1 MRGRFNAEAGEGARG
16 PNKRSTN
23 TANVVHVLKRMNE
36 VTVDKNNQHQPQRYT
51 PAASGFKLP
60 GLRWWIVGLIFL
72 ATLINYID
80 RLTISVLASEIARDL
95 HLSNTEFGGI
105 VTWFLLAY
113 TISQSI
119 SGKLYDRI
127 GTRLG
132 FTFSIIVWS
141 FAAMAHAFAR
151 GLGSLSLFRFI
162 LGFGEAGNWPGAA
175 KTIAEWFPIKQRAF
189 GMAIFNS
196 GAAIGSIIAPPLIV
210 WLAQTYDW
218 QTTFLVTGSL
228 GFLWLVLW
236 LLFYQTPDRHR
247 WITPE
252 ELALIRAGQV
262 TTEDIQPDT
271 GQPEL
276 VGTEV
281 PVSRGR
287 DTSVFAKQDGHE
299 SVASIEDIAPSVTPN
314 IGIEG
319 APRWR
324 ELLRYKQVWAIVAA
338 RFLTDPIWWLYIT
351 WLPKYLTDARGFSL
365 TKIGLFAWVPFVAAD
380 AGSLTGGWMSG
391 YLIGRG
397 WSVDRARKAVILFA
411 AFLMPAGIVAAF
423 VNNPMTALAL
433 IGVVLFGFQVWINNV
448 QTLPSDFFSD
458 KAVASVAGLGGTGA
472 GIGSMI
478 FIFTTGWVVD
488 HFSYVPILVAAGI
501 LAPLGTAALFLLT
514 GPIRRVQLKGPLGVV
529 AT

>member
-1 MRGRFNAEAGEGARG
+1 MSLNTPGR
-16 PNKRSTN
+16 
-23 TANVVHVLKRMNE
+23 NE
-36 VTVDKNNQHQPQRYT
+36 TH
-51 PAASGFKLP
+51 GFKLP
-60 GLRWWIVGLIFL
+60 GLRWWIVSLIFL

-80 RLTISVLASEIARDL
+80 RLTISVLASEITRDL

-113 TISQSI
+113 TISQSL

-141 FAAMAHAFAR
+141 LAAMAHAFAR

-162 LGFGEAGNWPGAA
+162 LGLGEAGNWPGAA

-189 GMAIFNS
+189 AMAIFNS
-196 GAAIGSIIAPPLIV
+196 GAAIGSIVAPPLIV

-252 ELALIRAGQV
+252 ELTLIRSGQV
-262 TTEDIQPDT
+262 AAEDVQPAAE
-271 GQPEL
+271 Q
-276 VGTEV
+276 
-281 PVSRGR
+281 
-287 DTSVFAKQDGHE
+287 E
-299 SVASIEDIAPSVTPN
+299 SVPTIEDIAPSVIPGAAAPT
-314 IGIEG
+314 EG

-423 VNNPMTALAL
+423 VNNPMVALAL

-458 KAVASVAGLGGTGA
+458 RAVASVAGLGGTGA

-501 LAPLGTAALFLLT
+501 LAPLGTITLFMLS
-514 GPIRRVQLKGPLGVV
+514 GPIRRVKLKRPLGVV
-529 AT
+529 TT